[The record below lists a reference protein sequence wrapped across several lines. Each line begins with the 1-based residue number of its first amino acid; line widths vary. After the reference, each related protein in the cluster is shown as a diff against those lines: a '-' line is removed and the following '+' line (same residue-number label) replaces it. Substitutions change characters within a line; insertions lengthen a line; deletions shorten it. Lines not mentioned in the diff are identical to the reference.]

1 MRRQLG
7 CAGSA
12 ARTLARCSRRRRCH
26 RRQPAARCTPAPN
39 HPVSASPPPNEPL
52 VRSDPAACAARR
64 DSGARRE
71 QRRRSATAPAACRKP
86 ARTHL
91 RRGDE
96 VVQVH
101 DLQRAGEILRHGWQ
115 ARCRD
120 QLPRVMVSGRTSG
133 RQARQRPQGQRRHRL
148 RVDSTH
154 RASERRRRTCPCWIY
169 AWPCHMPSAGAAGG
183 ATWVRW
189 KKRGAKR
196 ERLRAHAGTH
206 TRRPHSAVAQSDG
219 ATAPAAPATL
229 ARRRRAAQLAA
240 APRWAPPLPGC
251 RCGFAWRGR
260 RGTCGDQSTA
270 SGCRYVS
277 VRALLRRARAA
288 ADAALRKSR
297 TSARACADPLVCA
310 CACAAGDV
318 RAGLQG
324 AARWQVY

>member
-1 MRRQLG
+1 M
-7 CAGSA
+7 A
-12 ARTLARCSRRRRCH
+12 ARTLALCSHRRRCH

-169 AWPCHMPSAGAAGG
+169 AWPCQVLVPLAALPGYAGRSGARNESGCERTPAHTHGG
-183 ATWVRW
+183 R
-189 KKRGAKR
+189 
-196 ERLRAHAGTH
+196 
-206 TRRPHSAVAQSDG
+206 
-219 ATAPAAPATL
+219 TAP
-229 ARRRRAAQLAA
+229 
-240 APRWAPPLPGC
+240 
-251 RCGFAWRGR
+251 
-260 RGTCGDQSTA
+260 
-270 SGCRYVS
+270 
-277 VRALLRRARAA
+277 
-288 ADAALRKSR
+288 
-297 TSARACADPLVCA
+297 
-310 CACAAGDV
+310 
-318 RAGLQG
+318 
-324 AARWQVY
+324 